1 MIKNIL
7 KRMIALSLAGC
18 LVLTGCN
25 KQQTEKT
32 DTAEHTQEWKTAE
45 TTPFG
50 RYPEEVI
57 YTLGKMTGMNNSN
70 LPKGDTYEDN
80 GYTRYL
86 KKQLNIQNKDVFEA
100 GENDN
105 YQETVSMTI
114 ASRELPDVMV
124 VNDMDML
131 QLLVD
136 NDLIEDLTQVYE
148 DCTSSRIKDIYNSY
162 GSEIL
167 DNVTFDGKLM
177 ALPETNIDDGPSL
190 CWLRKDWMD
199 KLGLDA
205 PETVED
211 VENIVHEF
219 VQKDPGG
226 NGKGETVGLV
236 CDDEL
241 TGGCG
246 YSYEYQND
254 IIFASFGAFPKQW
267 IYNKD
272 GEVVYGSVQNEAKA
286 ALGKLRQMYQQ
297 GTLDNN
303 FLMRE
308 SSNIIEL
315 IVSGKCGSFFGPWW
329 SPNNPLMSAMQ
340 KNPNAEWQPYLIQ
353 TDKDGQTSF
362 ASQNPNDKYVVVRK
376 GYKHPEI
383 VMKIV
388 SVLFDDLRY
397 DEEDVR
403 EMERY
408 YQDNVDPTA
417 RPLAINV
424 DYKDALMRC
433 YDSLKD
439 AIQGRKKLED
449 LGLLEGA
456 YYISCSKY
464 LDRKKDTSAQRSWE
478 DWAAYA
484 SRMTACS
491 VLRKG
496 QTRQV
501 KSLFFGETKTMKSN
515 WWRLEELEKK
525 VYLEIVTGQKPLS
538 YFDEFVKEWNRQGGE
553 KIRGEVAQELK
564 GK

>member
-124 VNDMDML
+124 VNDMEML

-205 PETVED
+205 PKTVED

-464 LDRKKDTSAQRSWE
+464 LDRKKETSAQKSWE

-501 KSLFFGETKTMKSN
+501 KSLFCGETKTMKSN

-525 VYLEIVTGQKPLS
+525 AYLEIVTGQKPLS

>member
-464 LDRKKDTSAQRSWE
+464 LDRKKDTSAQKSWE

-491 VLRKG
+491 ILKKG

-525 VYLEIVTGQKPLS
+525 AYLEIVTGQKPLS

>member
-1 MIKNIL
+1 
-7 KRMIALSLAGC
+7 MIALSLAGC

-86 KKQLNIQNKDVFEA
+86 KKQLNVQNKDVFEA

-148 DCTSSRIKDIYNSY
+148 NCTSSRIKDIYNSY

-205 PETVED
+205 PKTVED

-286 ALGKLRQMYQQ
+286 ALGKLRKMYQQ

-408 YQDNVDPTA
+408 YQA

-464 LDRKKDTSAQRSWE
+464 LDRKKDTSAQKSWE

>member
-136 NDLIEDLTQVYE
+136 NGLIEDLTQVYE

-167 DNVTFDGKLM
+167 DNVTFNGKLM

-199 KLGLDA
+199 KLDLDA

-353 TDKDGQTSF
+353 TDKDGRTSF

-464 LDRKKDTSAQRSWE
+464 IDRKKDTSAQKSWE

-525 VYLEIVTGQKPLS
+525 AYLEIVTGQKPLS

>member
-1 MIKNIL
+1 
-7 KRMIALSLAGC
+7 MIALSLAGC

-124 VNDMDML
+124 VNDMEML

-205 PETVED
+205 PKTVED

-464 LDRKKDTSAQRSWE
+464 LDRKKDTSAQKSWE

>member
-167 DNVTFDGKLM
+167 NNVTFDGKLM

-205 PETVED
+205 PKTVED

-464 LDRKKDTSAQRSWE
+464 LDRKKDTSAQKSWE

>member
-205 PETVED
+205 PKTVED

-340 KNPNAEWQPYLIQ
+340 NNPNAEWQPYLIQ

-464 LDRKKDTSAQRSWE
+464 LDRKKDTSAQKSWE

-491 VLRKG
+491 VLKKG

-525 VYLEIVTGQKPLS
+525 AYLEIVTGQKPLS
-538 YFDEFVKEWNRQGGE
+538 YFDEFVKEWNRQSGE

>member
-1 MIKNIL
+1 MIS
-7 KRMIALSLAGC
+7 LSLAGC

-167 DNVTFDGKLM
+167 DNVTFNGKLM

-205 PETVED
+205 PKTVED

-464 LDRKKDTSAQRSWE
+464 LDRKKDTSAQKSWE

-491 VLRKG
+491 VLKKG

-525 VYLEIVTGQKPLS
+525 AYLEIVTGQKPLS

>member
-1 MIKNIL
+1 
-7 KRMIALSLAGC
+7 MIALSLAGC

-199 KLGLDA
+199 KLGLAA

-329 SPNNPLMSAMQ
+329 SPNNPRMSAMQ

-464 LDRKKDTSAQRSWE
+464 LDRKKDTSAQKSWE

-564 GK
+564 GR

>member
-7 KRMIALSLAGC
+7 KRMMALSLAGC

-32 DTAEHTQEWKTAE
+32 DTADNIQEWKTAE

-136 NDLIEDLTQVYE
+136 NDLVENLTQVYE

-167 DNVTFDGKLM
+167 DNVTFDGKLV

-383 VMKIV
+383 IMKIV

-464 LDRKKDTSAQRSWE
+464 LDRKKDTSAQKSWE

-525 VYLEIVTGQKPLS
+525 AYLEIVTGQKPLS

>member
-124 VNDMDML
+124 VNDMEML

-205 PETVED
+205 PKTVED

-464 LDRKKDTSAQRSWE
+464 LDRKKETSAQKSWE

-525 VYLEIVTGQKPLS
+525 AYLEIVIGQKPLS

>member
-286 ALGKLRQMYQQ
+286 ALGKLRKMYQQ

-464 LDRKKDTSAQRSWE
+464 LDRKKDTSAQKSWE

>member
-167 DNVTFDGKLM
+167 DNVTFNGKLM

-205 PETVED
+205 PKTVED

-464 LDRKKDTSAQRSWE
+464 LDRKKDTSAQKSWE

-525 VYLEIVTGQKPLS
+525 AYLEIVTGQKPLS

>member
-1 MIKNIL
+1 
-7 KRMIALSLAGC
+7 MIALSLAGC

-167 DNVTFDGKLM
+167 NNVTFDGKLM

-464 LDRKKDTSAQRSWE
+464 LDRKKDTSAQKSWE

-525 VYLEIVTGQKPLS
+525 AYLEIVTGQKPLS

>member
-124 VNDMDML
+124 VNDMEML

-205 PETVED
+205 PKTVED

-340 KNPNAEWQPYLIQ
+340 ENPNAEWQPYLIQ

-464 LDRKKDTSAQRSWE
+464 LDRKKETSAQKSWE

-525 VYLEIVTGQKPLS
+525 AYLEIVTGQKPLS

>member
-1 MIKNIL
+1 
-7 KRMIALSLAGC
+7 MIALSLAGC

-199 KLGLDA
+199 KLGLAA

-464 LDRKKDTSAQRSWE
+464 LDRKKDTSAQKSWE

-564 GK
+564 GR

>member
-167 DNVTFDGKLM
+167 DNVTFNGKLM

-464 LDRKKDTSAQRSWE
+464 LDRKKDTSAQKSWE

-491 VLRKG
+491 VLKKG

-525 VYLEIVTGQKPLS
+525 AYLEIVTGQKPLS

>member
-167 DNVTFDGKLM
+167 DNVTFNGKLM

-205 PETVED
+205 PKTVED

-464 LDRKKDTSAQRSWE
+464 LDRKKDTSAQKSWE

-491 VLRKG
+491 VLKKG

-525 VYLEIVTGQKPLS
+525 AYLEIVTGQKPLS
-538 YFDEFVKEWNRQGGE
+538 YFDDVC
-553 KIRGEVAQELK
+553 K
-564 GK
+564 GMESSGR

>member
-199 KLGLDA
+199 KLGLAA

-439 AIQGRKKLED
+439 AIQSRKKLED

-464 LDRKKDTSAQRSWE
+464 LDRKKDTSAQKSWE

-564 GK
+564 GR

>member
-124 VNDMDML
+124 VNDMEML

-205 PETVED
+205 PKTVED

-464 LDRKKDTSAQRSWE
+464 LDRKKETSAQKSWE

-525 VYLEIVTGQKPLS
+525 AYLEIVTGQKPLS

>member
-1 MIKNIL
+1 VIKNIL

-124 VNDMDML
+124 VNDMEML

-205 PETVED
+205 PKTVED

-464 LDRKKDTSAQRSWE
+464 LDRKKETSAQKSWE

-525 VYLEIVTGQKPLS
+525 AYLEIVTGQKPLS

>member
-7 KRMIALSLAGC
+7 KRMSALSLAGC

-148 DCTSSRIKDIYNSY
+148 NCTSSRIKDIYNSY

-205 PETVED
+205 PKTVED

-286 ALGKLRQMYQQ
+286 ALGKLRKMYQQ

-464 LDRKKDTSAQRSWE
+464 LDRKKDTSAQKSWE

-564 GK
+564 GR

>member
-1 MIKNIL
+1 VIKNIL

-124 VNDMDML
+124 VNDMEML

-205 PETVED
+205 PKTVED

-464 LDRKKDTSAQRSWE
+464 IDRKKDTSAQKSWE

-525 VYLEIVTGQKPLS
+525 AYLEIVTGQKPLS

>member
-205 PETVED
+205 PETEED

-464 LDRKKDTSAQRSWE
+464 LDRKKDTSAQKSWE

-491 VLRKG
+491 VLKKG

-525 VYLEIVTGQKPLS
+525 AYLEIVTGQKPLS

>member
-1 MIKNIL
+1 
-7 KRMIALSLAGC
+7 MIALSLAGC

-136 NDLIEDLTQVYE
+136 NDLVEDLTQVYE

-167 DNVTFDGKLM
+167 DNVTFDGKLV

-439 AIQGRKKLED
+439 AIQGRKKLKD

-464 LDRKKDTSAQRSWE
+464 LDRKKDTSAQKSWE

-525 VYLEIVTGQKPLS
+525 AYLEIVTGQKPLS

-564 GK
+564 VK

>member
-464 LDRKKDTSAQRSWE
+464 LDQKKETSAQKSWE

-525 VYLEIVTGQKPLS
+525 AYLEIVTGQKPLS

>member
-205 PETVED
+205 PKTVED

-286 ALGKLRQMYQQ
+286 ALGKLRKMYQQ

-464 LDRKKDTSAQRSWE
+464 LDRKKDTSAQKSWE

>member
-7 KRMIALSLAGC
+7 KRMISLSLAGC

-167 DNVTFDGKLM
+167 DNVTFNGKLM

-205 PETVED
+205 PKTVED

-241 TGGCG
+241 TGGYG

-464 LDRKKDTSAQRSWE
+464 LDRKKDTSAQKSWE

-491 VLRKG
+491 VLKKG

-525 VYLEIVTGQKPLS
+525 AYLEIVTGQKPLS

>member
-1 MIKNIL
+1 MITNIL

-464 LDRKKDTSAQRSWE
+464 LDRKKDTSAQKSWE

>member
-7 KRMIALSLAGC
+7 KRMIALSLTGC
-18 LVLTGCN
+18 LVLTGCS

-464 LDRKKDTSAQRSWE
+464 LDRKKDTSAQKSWE

-525 VYLEIVTGQKPLS
+525 AYLEIVTGQKPLS

-564 GK
+564 GR

>member
-167 DNVTFDGKLM
+167 DNVTFNGKLM

-205 PETVED
+205 PKTVED

-439 AIQGRKKLED
+439 VIQGRKKLED

-464 LDRKKDTSAQRSWE
+464 LDRKKDTSAQKSWE

-491 VLRKG
+491 VLKKG

-525 VYLEIVTGQKPLS
+525 AYLEIVTGQKPLS

>member
-25 KQQTEKT
+25 KQQTEKK

-199 KLGLDA
+199 KLGLAA

-464 LDRKKDTSAQRSWE
+464 LDRKKDTSAQKSWE

-564 GK
+564 GR

>member
-1 MIKNIL
+1 M
-7 KRMIALSLAGC
+7 MALSLAGC

-32 DTAEHTQEWKTAE
+32 DTADNIQEWKTAE

-167 DNVTFDGKLM
+167 NNVTFDGKLM

-464 LDRKKDTSAQRSWE
+464 LDRKKDTSAQKSWE

-491 VLRKG
+491 VLKKG

-564 GK
+564 GR

>member
-7 KRMIALSLAGC
+7 KRMIALSLTGC
-18 LVLTGCN
+18 LVLTGCS

-353 TDKDGQTSF
+353 TDKDGRTSF

-464 LDRKKDTSAQRSWE
+464 IDRKKDTSAQKSWE

>member
-7 KRMIALSLAGC
+7 KRMMALSLAGC

-136 NDLIEDLTQVYE
+136 NGLIEDLTQVYE

-167 DNVTFDGKLM
+167 DNVTFNGKLM

-199 KLGLDA
+199 KLDLDA

-464 LDRKKDTSAQRSWE
+464 LDRKKDTSAQKSWE

>member
-7 KRMIALSLAGC
+7 KRIMALSLAGC

-167 DNVTFDGKLM
+167 DNVTFNGKLM

-199 KLGLDA
+199 KLDLDA

-315 IVSGKCGSFFGPWW
+315 IVSGRCGSFFGPWW

-340 KNPNAEWQPYLIQ
+340 ENPNAEWQPYLIQ

-388 SVLFDDLRY
+388 SMLFDDLRY

-464 LDRKKDTSAQRSWE
+464 LERKKDTSAQKSWE

-525 VYLEIVTGQKPLS
+525 AYLEIVTGQKPLS

>member
-205 PETVED
+205 PKTVED

-464 LDRKKDTSAQRSWE
+464 LDRKKDTSAQKSWE

-491 VLRKG
+491 VLKKG

-525 VYLEIVTGQKPLS
+525 AYLEIVTGQKPLS

>member
-205 PETVED
+205 PKTVED
-211 VENIVHEF
+211 VEDIVHEF

-362 ASQNPNDKYVVVRK
+362 ASQNPNDKCVVVRK

-464 LDRKKDTSAQRSWE
+464 LDRKKDTSAQKSWE
-478 DWAAYA
+478 EWAAYA

-564 GK
+564 GR